1 MEPRQG
7 ITKKLSALVETAE
20 DYDRFI
26 AEALPELLDHA
37 AGLTRRFLR
46 ETGQWADDVGHE
58 KLALRWGYEL
68 LERFL
73 LCTRGEVPCRPFFL
87 LDSLIAK
94 YFSQPAPLC
103 YDKDLLSPLGR
114 FLDGLTS
121 RAVVSRDALITL
133 FYHQYGFGPGQVV
146 RLLGL
151 GPAES
156 QRVYKNFE
164 RWRRSGWDRAMTEIG
179 LSETELSEIEEPK
192 SRRQPDRVN
201 AETARLLRVVQGHYR
216 RSEPEHFPC
225 LSRERWADLFD
236 QGYGLDYRVWHLALC
251 RDCLTDVHD
260 LRKDGFVDIPA
271 PRIDLHIRPLSK
283 GRVVPFT
290 LTHREGG
297 HGKLT
302 RRPSERL
309 STTSA

>member
-1 MEPRQG
+1 MEQRQA

-20 DYDRFI
+20 EYDRFI
-26 AEALPELLDHA
+26 AEASPELLDHA
-37 AGLTRRFLR
+37 TGLTRRFLR

-73 LCTRGEVPCRPFFL
+73 LCGRGEIPCRPFFL

-94 YFSQPAPLC
+94 YFSQPEPLC

-151 GPAES
+151 GPVES

-164 RWRRSGWDRAMTEIG
+164 RWRRSGWDRAMTELG
-179 LSETELSEIEEPK
+179 LGEAELLEIEEHK
-192 SRRQPDRVN
+192 VHRPDRVN
-201 AETARLLRVVQGHYR
+201 AEVARLLRVVQGHYR
-216 RSEPEHFPC
+216 KSEPEHFPC
-225 LSRERWADLFD
+225 LSREQWADLFG

-251 RDCLTDVHD
+251 RDCLTGVHD
-260 LRKDGFVDIPA
+260 LRKDGLADIPA

-283 GRVVPFT
+283 GKVVPFT
-290 LTHREGG
+290 LNHREGG
-297 HGKLT
+297 NGKPT
-302 RRPSERL
+302 RRPSESL